1 MLNKF
6 IIVITLLVIIYTLAS
21 SFYFL
26 IRDKGKGK
34 RTVKRLSWRIGLSFL
49 LFLLIF
55 LAMAAGWIRPG
66 SSGPIRYPVPEQENS
81 N

>member
-34 RTVKRLSWRIGLSFL
+34 RTVQRLSWRIGLSFL

-66 SSGPIRYPVPEQENS
+66 SSGPIRYPVPEQEATE
-81 N
+81 